1 MTFLWYISL
10 QHQQKVA
17 VLGAAGGIGQ
27 PMSLLMKESPA
38 ISHLALYDIVNTP
51 GRQFKPSFAEISSLL
66 HWNNEEYRDRT
77 VWKLNW
83 DLGKKY
89 YFFPKGSVWS
99 WEKGSVLQAEP
110 KSPLQKRSQA
120 NYEVTVQSQ
129 WGMWFSGALSLNQSN
144 RFAAA
149 DKSCEYSYL
158 SAALF
163 VGSPCNSAP
172 KIPYWWHRFV
182 RNLVI
187 KNWLVNIVIFI
198 F

>member
-51 GRQFKPSFAEISSLL
+51 GRQFKPAFAEIWSLL

-83 DLGKKY
+83 DLGKKF
-89 YFFPKGSVWS
+89 YFFQKDLSGAGRRGLFEGSR
-99 WEKGSVLQAEP
+99 KIF

-129 WGMWFSGALSLNQSN
+129 WGMSFSGALSLNQWPICSMHQ
-144 RFAAA
+144 
-149 DKSCEYSYL
+149 L
-158 SAALF
+158 
-163 VGSPCNSAP
+163 
-172 KIPYWWHRFV
+172 
-182 RNLVI
+182 
-187 KNWLVNIVIFI
+187 WLK
-198 F
+198 

>member
-51 GRQFKPSFAEISSLL
+51 GRQFKPAFAEISSLL

-77 VWKLNW
+77 VWKRHW

-89 YFFPKGSVWS
+89 YFFQKDLFGAGRRGQFEGSR
-99 WEKGSVLQAEP
+99 KIFKQ
-110 KSPLQKRSQA
+110 SPSPHSKR
-120 NYEVTVQSQ
+120 
-129 WGMWFSGALSLNQSN
+129 
-144 RFAAA
+144 
-149 DKSCEYSYL
+149 D
-158 SAALF
+158 
-163 VGSPCNSAP
+163 
-172 KIPYWWHRFV
+172 HRQ
-182 RNLVI
+182 I
-187 KNWLVNIVIFI
+187 MK
-198 F
+198 

>member
-51 GRQFKPSFAEISSLL
+51 GRQFKPA
-66 HWNNEEYRDRT
+66 
-77 VWKLNW
+77 
-83 DLGKKY
+83 
-89 YFFPKGSVWS
+89 
-99 WEKGSVLQAEP
+99 
-110 KSPLQKRSQA
+110 
-120 NYEVTVQSQ
+120 
-129 WGMWFSGALSLNQSN
+129 
-144 RFAAA
+144 
-149 DKSCEYSYL
+149 
-158 SAALF
+158 F

-182 RNLVI
+182 RNLVS
-187 KNWLVNIVIFI
+187 KCWLVNIVIFI
-198 F
+198 FYLLFMNADKRQKVTKIKYKSHDST

>member
-51 GRQFKPSFAEISSLL
+51 GRQFKPAFAEISSLL

-83 DLGKKY
+83 DLGKNII
-89 YFFPKGSVWS
+89 FFQKDLFGAGRRGLFEGSR
-99 WEKGSVLQAEP
+99 KIFKQ
-110 KSPLQKRSQA
+110 SPSPHSKR
-120 NYEVTVQSQ
+120 
-129 WGMWFSGALSLNQSN
+129 
-144 RFAAA
+144 
-149 DKSCEYSYL
+149 D
-158 SAALF
+158 
-163 VGSPCNSAP
+163 
-172 KIPYWWHRFV
+172 HRQ
-182 RNLVI
+182 I
-187 KNWLVNIVIFI
+187 MK
-198 F
+198 